1 MTAKAK
7 KRMGLGL
14 SGILILA
21 TIISTVALIGMK
33 KPAERKKEVD
43 NRITVSTIEVKN
55 TDIYSEINIIG
66 KTVGKQKI
74 EIFSE
79 VSGVLENTS
88 KDFLEGVSYNKG
100 QVLLRI
106 NNDENY
112 MSLVSQRSS
121 LLNLITKIIPD
132 LKFDYP
138 KSYENWKNYLE
149 NFEIEK
155 TTQDLPKAENNQ
167 EKYYIAGQGIY
178 QTYYNIKSLETRQAK
193 FTIHAPFSG
202 VVSQSMIK
210 PGTLVRSGQ
219 KIGEF
224 FNPNIYDLE
233 VEINRTEIDF
243 IKINDKVNLKDA
255 STQKSW
261 TGAVTRISD
270 IIDSK
275 TQTIKIFIT
284 VSGNDLREGLFLTG
298 NIKTSVK
305 NNAFSLPRK
314 LIVNN
319 NEVFVVENG
328 KIINKKVNIIQTT
341 EEYCIVTGLE
351 NGTLI
356 SQKTKGIHK
365 DMKVK
370 F

>member
-1 MTAKAK
+1 MTAKTK

-14 SGILILA
+14 SGLLIII
-21 TIISTVALIGMK
+21 TIGVTFALVGMK
-33 KPAERKKEVD
+33 KPAERKTEVD
-43 NRITVSTIEVKN
+43 NRITISTLEVKN
-55 TDIYSEINIIG
+55 TQIRSEINVIG

-88 KDFLEGVSYNKG
+88 KDFLEGISYNKNE
-100 QVLLRI
+100 VLLQI

-121 LLNLITKIIPD
+121 LLNLITKVIPD

-138 KSYENWKNYLE
+138 TSYENWKNYLE

-155 TTQDLPKAENNQ
+155 TTKALPKAANNQ

-193 FTIHAPFSG
+193 FTIRAPFKG
-202 VVSQSMIK
+202 VVSQSTIK

-219 KIGEF
+219 KLGEF
-224 FNPNIYDLE
+224 FNPGIYDLE
-233 VEINRTEIDF
+233 VEINRSEINF
-243 IKINDKVNLKDA
+243 ININNKVELTDA
-255 STQKSW
+255 TTNESW
-261 TGAVTRISD
+261 TGKVTRISD
-270 IIDSK
+270 IIDSQ
-275 TQTIKIFIT
+275 TQTVKIFIT
-284 VSGNDLREGLFLTG
+284 VSGKGLREGLYLSGTL
-298 NIKTSVK
+298 KTSVE
-305 NNAFSLPRK
+305 NNAIRLPRK

-328 KIINKKVNIIQTT
+328 KIISKKVNIIQTS
-341 EEYCIVTGLE
+341 EEYCIISGLE
-351 NGTLI
+351 DGTLI
-356 SQKTKGIHK
+356 SKKTKGIHE
-365 DMKVK
+365 DMSVK

>member
-1 MTAKAK
+1 
-7 KRMGLGL
+7 MGLGL
-14 SGILILA
+14 TGLLILA
-21 TIISTVALIGMK
+21 TVVTTITLVGMK
-33 KPAERKKEVD
+33 KPAERKAEVD
-43 NRITVSTIEVKN
+43 NRITVSTLEVKN
-55 TDIYSEINIIG
+55 TQIRSEINIIG

-88 KDFLEGVSYNKG
+88 KEFLEGISYNKNE
-100 QVLLRI
+100 VLLRI

-121 LLNLITKIIPD
+121 LLNLITKVIPD

-138 KSYENWKNYLE
+138 TSYENWKNYLE

-155 TTQDLPKAENNQ
+155 TTKALPKAANNQ

-193 FTIHAPFSG
+193 FTIRAPFSG

-219 KIGEF
+219 KLGEF
-224 FNPNIYDLE
+224 FNPGIYDLE

-243 IKINDKVNLKDA
+243 IKINDKVELTDA
-255 STQKSW
+255 TTQKIW
-261 TGAVTRISD
+261 TGKVTRISD
-270 IIDSK
+270 IIDSQ
-275 TQTIKIFIT
+275 TQTVKIFIT
-284 VSGNDLREGLFLTG
+284 VIGNGLREGLYLNG
-298 NIKTSVK
+298 NIKTSVQS
-305 NNAFSLPRK
+305 NAFSLPRK
-314 LIVNN
+314 LILNN
-319 NEVFVVENG
+319 SEVFVVENG
-328 KIINKKVNIIQTT
+328 KINRKKVNIIQTR
-341 EEYCIVTGLE
+341 EEYCIVSGLE
-351 NGTLI
+351 DGTLI
-356 SQKTKGIHK
+356 SKKTKGIHE
-365 DMKVK
+365 DMQVK

>member
-1 MTAKAK
+1 MTAKTK
-7 KRMGLGL
+7 KRMGFGL
-14 SGILILA
+14 SGMLILA
-21 TIISTVALIGMK
+21 TIISTIALIGMK
-33 KPAERKKEVD
+33 KPAEHKTEVD
-43 NRITVSTIEVKN
+43 NRITVSTLEVKN
-55 TDIYSEINIIG
+55 TEIRSKINVIG
-66 KTVGKQKI
+66 KTTGKQKI

-79 VSGVLENTS
+79 VSGVLENTP
-88 KDFLEGVSYNKG
+88 KDFLEGVSYNKNE
-100 QVLLRI
+100 VLLRI

-155 TTQDLPKAENNQ
+155 TTQNLPKAENNQ

-193 FTIHAPFSG
+193 FTIRAPFNG
-202 VVSQSMIK
+202 VVSQSTIK

-233 VEINRTEIDF
+233 VEINRAEIDF
-243 IKINDKVNLKDA
+243 IKINDKVELTDA
-255 STQKSW
+255 TTQKSW
-261 TGAVTRISD
+261 TGTVTRISD

-275 TQTIKIFIT
+275 TQTVKIFIT
-284 VSGNDLREGLFLTG
+284 VSGNDLREGLYLSG

-305 NNAFSLPRK
+305 NNAFQLPRK

-319 NEVFVVENG
+319 NEVFVVENN
-328 KIINKKVNIIQTT
+328 KIISKKVNIVQTS
-341 EEYCIVTGLE
+341 EEYCIITGLE
-351 NGTLI
+351 DGTLI
-356 SQKTKGIHK
+356 SEKTKGIHN
-365 DMKVK
+365 DMSVK
-370 F
+370 Y